1 MSIDPRRYQR
11 LDAGAVAETLQRL
24 HNRIAARFPERS
36 LADLARAV
44 GDVTESVERASRERV
59 AQTRPVRAACS
70 VGAAVVAAL
79 ALIAIALSVRDAF
92 RAAEGTPAFEWLPI
106 VESGINDVVFAGIAI
121 YFLLSV
127 PSRLAR
133 RRTLALLYRLR
144 SLAHVIDMH
153 QLTKDPERL
162 LAAPVPTVSSVV
174 PDLDSVGLGR
184 YLDYCSELLSLV
196 GKSAA
201 LCAQESTDAIVLD
214 TVSEIESLTVGMA
227 RKIWQKI
234 SLLHAA
240 G

>member
-1 MSIDPRRYQR
+1 MSTDRRRYQR
-11 LDAGAVAETLQRL
+11 LDAGSVGETLRRL
-24 HNRIAARFPERS
+24 HERIVARFPERS
-36 LADLARAV
+36 LGNVALAV
-44 GDVTESVERASRERV
+44 DDVIESVERASQDRV
-59 AQTRPVRAACS
+59 ARTRPVRTVCS
-70 VGAAVVAAL
+70 IVSTAIAAL
-79 ALIAIALSVRDAF
+79 ALLAIGLSVRDAA

-106 VESGINDVVFAGIAI
+106 IESGINDVVFAGIAI
-121 YFLLSV
+121 YFLMSI
-127 PSRLAR
+127 PSRLQR

-162 LAAPVPTVSSVV
+162 LATPAPTESSVV
-174 PDLDSVGLGR
+174 PDLDAVGLGR

-234 SLLHAA
+234 SLLHAR
-240 G
+240 